1 MFNLTTYPHLV
12 GLFSEL
18 GVESERSDM
27 SFALSTDDV
36 EWGSLGL
43 KAVFAQKKNLV
54 SPSFLNMIREI
65 LKFGKRAPEVLDPS
79 KSAKYES
86 MTLGEYLTTNGYSKF
101 FVDNYVVPMCAAI
114 WSCSDR
120 DTLAF
125 PVTTLIRFWVNHHL
139 LNVIERP
146 LWRVVK
152 GRSKAYVDAVCA
164 ALPDVRTSTPVI
176 AVERVPGGVK
186 VTHKGPGGKPVSELF
201 EDVVFACHSDQA
213 LAILGDAASSAEK
226 AALGAIKY
234 QPNEVY
240 LHGDESLMP
249 RNRDAWASWN
259 CLKGSRG
266 CDSDDKS
273 VCVSYWVN
281 LLQNLPQ
288 GTPDLFVTLNPPTPP
303 SKESTQYHV
312 TLAHPLFN
320 KEAIDAQKTIEGLQG
335 SGGVWFCG
343 AWCGYGFHEDGIRS
357 AVHVADKMFGKSSVP
372 WDPRPCDPHLDWTT
386 KAALPLF
393 RRVGGSWVPPGR
405 CFKMI
410 LPNGD
415 ELSMRGRPLP
425 PGQTLGDSVDG
436 KPLSETVTVQV
447 FDQRMFMQTVLRA
460 DIGFGESYMNG
471 DFDCELYELLDML
484 CSGHPANTGAS
495 KGADTGVPSLGN
507 DIVGMAG
514 SVLHWLGAKMEFAA
528 HAALSNTKEGS
539 KKNIE
544 YHYDAGNAFYKLFLD
559 ETMLYSSGIHQPLDA
574 GPCTVASALGAIPE
588 DDFEAREKHLESA
601 QYAKIDAMIDR
612 LGLDGDGSGQSVL
625 EIGCGWGTCAIR
637 MATRYPGLRVTG
649 LTISNEQFAEARAR
663 VKAAGMQDRVDIVMR
678 DYRDENGVYDGVI
691 SIEMLEAV
699 GHEHLPGYFQ
709 TVSGALKPGG
719 KAAIQVITMPD
730 ERYESYCKSESDFIR
745 AYIFPGGHLPSVGAM
760 TGAAIPV
767 GLKLQS
773 YDDIGEH
780 YAVTLRLWRERMM
793 HRAETVL
800 GLGYS
805 RKFLRMFEFYF
816 AYCEAGFA
824 HRLIHDLQMTWVKED
839 IGSTTVKEV
848 KQRHTSGKSWVVAG
862 IALCLWAVASIPG
875 YVFGSDKF
883 SQLIPAATAAIVLAH
898 FIATVFSAALLVVIT
913 SGGGGG
919 KDTALKTGES
929 HTLLARASRL
939 GYPFASCV
947 ASLGVGAAACVAVAW
962 SVSHSS
968 ESLSLFSN
976 LANAIIDPAAPAFG
990 TDAER
995 LAAHVAVAAG
1005 ALAAFRLL
1013 AIAVGAGRY
1022 SIPGVTASAHNDHSA
1037 RDAFVLL
1044 ACTIASH
1051 RRRFLATM
1059 ALASVAHVHAGA
1071 QSLREFARAA
1081 SGFPHGDSSLRK
1093 ISYPT
1098 EVLAFFITRFAP
1110 HLFALVA
1117 VAPSVAG
1124 ACHSVLPRVARAAYA
1139 IAKGVAGSC
1148 CVKVAAER
1156 TIAELREFWEL
1167 DGDVAIVLLFAG
1179 AAAATASNLKHLA
1192 QSVQERRAELAVRD
1206 RVIKLATSAEV

>member
-12 GLFSEL
+12 GLFNEL

-43 KAVFAQKKNLV
+43 GAVFAQKKNLV

-79 KSAKYES
+79 KSAKYEA
-86 MTLGEYLTTNGYSKF
+86 MTLGEYLAENGYSTF
-101 FVDNYVVPMCAAI
+101 FIDNYVVPMCAAI
-114 WSCSDR
+114 WSCSDK
-120 DTLAF
+120 DTMQF
-125 PVTTLIRFWVNHHL
+125 PVVTLIRFWVNHHL

-164 ALPDVRTSTPVI
+164 ALPDVRTSTPV
-176 AVERVPGGVK
+176 VSVKRVPGGVE
-186 VTHKGPGGKPVSELF
+186 VTHRGGGDKPTVELF

-213 LAILGDAASSAEK
+213 LAILGSNASQSEK
-226 AALGAIKY
+226 NALGAIKY

-240 LHGDESLMP
+240 LHGDKSLMP
-249 RNRDAWASWN
+249 KNRDAWASWN

-266 CDSDDKS
+266 CDSGDKS

-281 LLQNLPQ
+281 LLQNLPE
-288 GTPDLFVTLNPPTPP
+288 GTPDLFVTLNPPKVP
-303 SKESTQYHV
+303 SKETTQYHV

-320 KEAIDAQKTIEGLQG
+320 KEAIAAQKTIEELQG

-357 AVHVADKMFGKSSVP
+357 AVHVADKMFGKSAVP
-372 WDPRPCDPHLDWTT
+372 WDPRPCDPHLNWTT

-405 CFKMI
+405 CFRMI

-415 ELSMRGRPLP
+415 ELAMRGKALP
-425 PGQTLGDSVDG
+425 AGQTLGTSVDG

-471 DFDCELYELLDML
+471 EFDCELYELLDML

-495 KGADTGVPSLGN
+495 KGADTGVPSLGS

-514 SVLHWLGAKMEFAA
+514 GVLHWLGAKMEFAA

-588 DDFEAREKHLESA
+588 DDFDAREKHLEAA

-612 LGLDGDGSGQSVL
+612 LGLDGDGGGQSVL

-637 MATRYPGLRVTG
+637 MAKRYPGLRITG
-649 LTISNEQFAEARAR
+649 LTISNEQYAEAKAR
-663 VKAAGMQDRVDIVMR
+663 VKAAGVQDRVDIVIR
-678 DYRDENGVYDGVI
+678 DYRDERGVYDGVI

-699 GHEHLPGYFQ
+699 GHEHLPWYFN

-760 TGAAIPV
+760 TGAANPV

-780 YAVTLRLWRERMM
+780 YAVTLRLWRERML

-839 IGSTTVKEV
+839 VGTIATKDVK
-848 KQRHTSGKSWVVAG
+848 RHGNGRSWAVAG
-862 IALCLWAVASIPG
+862 VALCLWAVASIPG
-875 YVFGSDKF
+875 LVFGEDKF
-883 SQLIPAATAAIVLAH
+883 SRAIPAATAACVLAH
-898 FIATVFSAALLVVIT
+898 FIATVFSAALLVVT
-913 SGGGGG
+913 SSDG
-919 KDTALKTGES
+919 KNPALKSGES
-929 HTLLARASRL
+929 HTLLARAFRL
-939 GYPFASCV
+939 GYPFASFV
-947 ASLGVGAAACVAVAW
+947 VSLGVGACAFLAAA
-962 SVSHSS
+962 STVSGHSLDT
-968 ESLSLFSN
+968 LST
-976 LANAIIDPAAPAFG
+976 LADAITDPEAPRG
-990 TDAER
+990 DEAER
-995 LAAHVAVAAG
+995 LAAYTTVAAG

-1013 AIAVGAGRY
+1013 AHAVRAGGF
-1022 SIPGVTASAHNDHSA
+1022 SIPGVTASAHHDRSV

-1044 ACTIASH
+1044 ACSLASH
-1051 RRRFLATM
+1051 RRRFLLAV
-1059 ALASVAHVHAGA
+1059 AFASVAHVHAAA
-1071 QSLREFARAA
+1071 QDLRTFARAT
-1081 SGFPHGDSSLRK
+1081 SGFPHGDSALRK
-1093 ISYPT
+1093 VSYPL
-1098 EVLAFFITRFAP
+1098 EVLAFFVTRAVP
-1110 HLFALVA
+1110 HLFMLGA
-1117 VAPSVAG
+1117 VAPRVAG
-1124 ACHSVLPRVARAAYA
+1124 AFAEVAPGVARAAYA

-1148 CVKVAAER
+1148 CVHTAMERISGELGNFAA
-1156 TIAELREFWEL
+1156 L
-1167 DGDVAIVLLFAG
+1167 DGDAATVLFFAG
-1179 AAAATASNLKHLA
+1179 AGAATLSNLKHLA

-1206 RVIKLATSAEV
+1206 RVIKLATSAEI

>member
-1 MFNLTTYPHLV
+1 MC
-12 GLFSEL
+12 
-18 GVESERSDM
+18 
-27 SFALSTDDV
+27 
-36 EWGSLGL
+36 
-43 KAVFAQKKNLV
+43 
-54 SPSFLNMIREI
+54 IR
-65 LKFGKRAPEVLDPS
+65 
-79 KSAKYES
+79 
-86 MTLGEYLTTNGYSKF
+86 
-101 FVDNYVVPMCAAI
+101 
-114 WSCSDR
+114 DR
-120 DTLAF
+120 
-125 PVTTLIRFWVNHHL
+125 
-139 LNVIERP
+139 
-146 LWRVVK
+146 
-152 GRSKAYVDAVCA
+152 
-164 ALPDVRTSTPVI
+164 
-176 AVERVPGGVK
+176 
-186 VTHKGPGGKPVSELF
+186 
-201 EDVVFACHSDQA
+201 
-213 LAILGDAASSAEK
+213 
-226 AALGAIKY
+226 
-234 QPNEVY
+234 
-240 LHGDESLMP
+240 
-249 RNRDAWASWN
+249 
-259 CLKGSRG
+259 
-266 CDSDDKS
+266 
-273 VCVSYWVN
+273 
-281 LLQNLPQ
+281 
-288 GTPDLFVTLNPPTPP
+288 
-303 SKESTQYHV
+303 
-312 TLAHPLFN
+312 
-320 KEAIDAQKTIEGLQG
+320 
-335 SGGVWFCG
+335 
-343 AWCGYGFHEDGIRS
+343 
-357 AVHVADKMFGKSSVP
+357 
-372 WDPRPCDPHLDWTT
+372 
-386 KAALPLF
+386 
-393 RRVGGSWVPPGR
+393 
-405 CFKMI
+405 
-410 LPNGD
+410 
-415 ELSMRGRPLP
+415 
-425 PGQTLGDSVDG
+425 
-436 KPLSETVTVQV
+436 
-447 FDQRMFMQTVLRA
+447 
-460 DIGFGESYMNG
+460 
-471 DFDCELYELLDML
+471 
-484 CSGHPANTGAS
+484 
-495 KGADTGVPSLGN
+495 
-507 DIVGMAG
+507 
-514 SVLHWLGAKMEFAA
+514 
-528 HAALSNTKEGS
+528 
-539 KKNIE
+539 
-544 YHYDAGNAFYKLFLD
+544 
-559 ETMLYSSGIHQPLDA
+559 
-574 GPCTVASALGAIPE
+574 
-588 DDFEAREKHLESA
+588 
-601 QYAKIDAMIDR
+601 
-612 LGLDGDGSGQSVL
+612 SVL

-709 TVSGALKPGG
+709 TVSSALKPGG

-760 TGAAIPV
+760 TGAANPV

-848 KQRHTSGKSWVVAG
+848 KQRQTSGKSWVVAG

-913 SGGGGG
+913 SDGGGGR
-919 KDTALKTGES
+919 DTALKTGES

-947 ASLGVGAAACVAVAW
+947 ASLGVGAAACVAVA
-962 SVSHSS
+962 SYISPFP

-990 TDAER
+990 SDAER
-995 LAAHVAVAAG
+995 LAAYVAVGAG

-1013 AIAVGAGRY
+1013 AVAVGAGRY
-1022 SIPGVTASAHNDHSA
+1022 SIPGVTASAHNDHST

-1110 HLFALVA
+1110 HLLALVA
-1117 VAPSVAG
+1117 VAPRVAG